1 MGQCLKRS
9 TSIAAG
15 TEDIWSLLDLETP
28 TKSTKS
34 LGGAV
39 PDSGR
44 RYRGSGWYLISIS
57 QKVAGLTTVA
67 KLEGASPPKFNSR
80 VQTAPSHKIMN
91 MHDRERGGGVTPTS
105 GRACQME
112 SHRMSA
118 CCPQTR
124 MFYCCTN

>member
-28 TKSTKS
+28 TKSRKS

-67 KLEGASPPKFNSR
+67 KLEGASPPSSTQGCRPHHPIKL
-80 VQTAPSHKIMN
+80 
-91 MHDRERGGGVTPTS
+91 
-105 GRACQME
+105 
-112 SHRMSA
+112 
-118 CCPQTR
+118 
-124 MFYCCTN
+124 